1 MGKAKGSTL
10 VGLVKALRR
19 ERQRAVRLLPAHLH
33 HYLDTRVVS
42 SQWYPEEDF
51 AALMRACA
59 SLLPDPDDRVFERMG
74 EVSARTHLE
83 GIYADVASNR
93 IPGVRTQVLWRAQH
107 DTGDLVLVSH
117 SGSSARYELTGWDHA
132 SPEFCR
138 LMSGYLAEAHRLRGA
153 ADVTIEH
160 VACRADG
167 APSCVW
173 ISRW

>member
-1 MGKAKGSTL
+1 VGKAKGSTL

-19 ERQRAVRLLPAHLH
+19 ERQRALGLLPGHLH

-59 SLLPDPDDRVFERMG
+59 KLVPGPESRVFEFMG
-74 EVSARTHLE
+74 ELSARTHLE

-93 IPGVRTQVLWRAQH
+93 IPGVRTQVLWKAQH

-117 SGSSARYELTGWDHA
+117 SGSTARYELTGWDHA

-138 LMSGYLAEAHRLRGA
+138 LMNGYLAEAHRLRGA
-153 ADVTIEH
+153 ADVAIEH
-160 VACRADG
+160 VECRAAG
-167 APSCVW
+167 ARSCVW
-173 ISRW
+173 VCRW